1 MLLLI
6 DVDSTMA
13 RLTSI
18 LLEASRDENKTGFWG
33 RVQVRVDVYNYYL
46 FRIFIERFLAL
57 INYFGLGCALCDGVV
72 GVLGAL

>member
-33 RVQVRVDVYNYYL
+33 RVQVRVDVYNYLIML
-46 FRIFIERFLAL
+46 FI
-57 INYFGLGCALCDGVV
+57 YD
-72 GVLGAL
+72 